1 VVSITDH
8 RAFPFRATLSTYDAV
23 RLREIIRQDAYEGD
37 LRPCSGQS
45 ASEPDHSS
53 SQICRRFPALLH
65 AHPNPLPQ
73 VVASQHGVPAIPQLG
88 EIDLRGDVPATKSIA
103 SAHSLGSRQT
113 SPPVAGKFRG
123 LSRSARA

>member
-1 VVSITDH
+1 MRGTSGLAPGKVQ
-8 RAFPFRATLSTYDAV
+8 AKL
-23 RLREIIRQDAYEGD
+23 IILPRIFADD
-37 LRPCSGQS
+37 
-45 ASEPDHSS
+45 
-53 SQICRRFPALLH
+53 FLLYCMRTRI
-65 AHPNPLPQ
+65 PLPQ
-73 VVASQHGVPAIPQLG
+73 VVASQHGVPAIPQLA